1 MAEATNGNLGEA
13 GPSLRA
19 EWVRLNVG
27 GRVFLTS
34 RATLAKDPQSFLA
47 RIASQ
52 DTELGSDK
60 DESGALLIDRDP
72 QYFSPVLN
80 FLRHGKVH
88 LDRNVLEEAVLEEA
102 EFYNVAD
109 MVKVLKDRIHSRDN
123 SFGKSNGKHVYRV
136 LQCHEDELTD
146 GLNHERRMEV

>member
-60 DESGALLIDRDP
+60 VGDSYLLR
-72 QYFSPVLN
+72 
-80 FLRHGKVH
+80 LRVKF
-88 LDRNVLEEAVLEEA
+88 DEAVKYPA
-102 EFYNVAD
+102 VCT
-109 MVKVLKDRIHSRDN
+109 SR
-123 SFGKSNGKHVYRV
+123 YRRTRAGP
-136 LQCHEDELTD
+136 C
-146 GLNHERRMEV
+146 